1 MNKSIAL
8 FAILAASAAAQE
20 DCDPDYQCTLYDL
33 EDFDESNGYYSF
45 CMNKNIAG

>member
-8 FAILAASAAAQE
+8 IAILAASAAAKE
-20 DCDPDYQCTLYDL
+20 DCNPDYQCTLYDL

-45 CMNKNIAG
+45 CINKSITG